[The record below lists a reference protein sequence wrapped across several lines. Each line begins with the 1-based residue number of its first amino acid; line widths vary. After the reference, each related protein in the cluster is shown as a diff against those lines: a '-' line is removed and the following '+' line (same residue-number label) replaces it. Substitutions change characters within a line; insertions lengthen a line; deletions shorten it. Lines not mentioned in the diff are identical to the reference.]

1 MGRKSSKKDSEQ
13 LGFDMGMILPKLQPA
28 PKRGDGAEPRSDQE
42 KAIPPA
48 APPIPVIPVE
58 EKDSISEAKNMNAR
72 EEESSVLTV
81 GELTHRITNLLE
93 KGIGMIW
100 VEGEVSNLRRQASG
114 HLYFTLKDEM
124 AQLSCV
130 LFARTAAGQGKLALR
145 DGLQVQLHGQ
155 ISVYQPR
162 GQYQL
167 MVRLVQPKGEGLLQ
181 ARFEELKRRLA
192 TEGLFDQARK
202 RTLPRFPRR
211 IGVVTSPTGA
221 AIHDFL
227 HVLHRRHP
235 GLRVVISPVR
245 VQGRGAAAEIAAAIT
260 EFSAGSD
267 SIGTVDVIVV
277 TRGGG
282 SLEDLWEFNEEVVA
296 RAITTSTIPVVSAV
310 GHEIDFSIADF
321 VADLRAPTP
330 SAAAELLAADGAG
343 LLDSCRALV
352 ARIGREASAGVE
364 RHRAQEY
371 RLASATL
378 FREPLRRLDEARQT
392 SDRIHVILSDGVD
405 RRLEQI
411 SASLATAGAQLAAA
425 HPGQQ
430 LARVRQEISSLGD
443 QLQRHIL
450 HRLERE
456 QGRLART
463 RAALSALS
471 PEATLARGFSITRN
485 GDGKVITSSLE
496 VTVGEKLRTQLAQGE
511 IISEVKQI
519 KSNPE

>member
-1 MGRKSSKKDSEQ
+1 MGRKSSKNDSEQ
-13 LGFDMGMILPKLQPA
+13 LGFDMGMILPKFQPA
-28 PKRGDGAEPRSDQE
+28 PKPGLERGAGVADKRNNPFSEN
-42 KAIPPA
+42 
-48 APPIPVIPVE
+48 PPIPAIPVDD
-58 EKDSISEAKNMNAR
+58 KEAILEGKSRNSTAD
-72 EEESSVLTV
+72 ESSVLSV
-81 GELTHRITNLLE
+81 GELTRQITSLLE
-93 KGIGMIW
+93 HEIGMVW

-114 HLYFTLKDEM
+114 HFYFTLKDEV

-167 MVRLVQPKGEGLLQ
+167 MVRLVQPKGEGVLQ
-181 ARFEELKRRLA
+181 ARFEELKRNLA
-192 TEGLFDQARK
+192 AEGLFDQARK

-221 AIHDFL
+221 AIRDFL
-227 HVLHRRHP
+227 QVLHRRHP

-260 EFSAGSD
+260 EFSEGSE
-267 SIGTVDVIVV
+267 SIGPVDVIVV

-296 RAITTSTIPVVSAV
+296 RAIAKSTIPVVSAV

-330 SAAAELLAADGAG
+330 SAAAELLAADGAE
-343 LLDSCRALV
+343 LLDRCRALV
-352 ARIGREASAGVE
+352 ARIGREASVGVE
-364 RHRAQEY
+364 RYQAQEL
-371 RLASATL
+371 RLAASSL
-378 FREPLRRLDEARQT
+378 FREPLRRLNEARQT
-392 SDRIHVILSDGVD
+392 SDRIEEILSESLD
-405 RRLEQI
+405 RRVEQI
-411 SASLATAGAQLAAA
+411 SSSFAAASAQIAAA

-430 LARVRQEISSLGD
+430 LARVRQTLSMLGGE
-443 QLQRHIL
+443 LQSYTL
-450 HRLERE
+450 HRLERD
-456 QGRLART
+456 QGRIARIQ
-463 RAALSALS
+463 AAFSALS

-485 GDGKVITSSLE
+485 RDGKVITAANQ
-496 VTVGEKLRTQLAQGE
+496 VCVGEKISTQLAVGE
-511 IISEVKQI
+511 IISGI
-519 KSNPE
+519 TDSN

>member
-192 TEGLFDQARK
+192 TEGLFDQAR
-202 RTLPRFPRR
+202 
-211 IGVVTSPTGA
+211 
-221 AIHDFL
+221 
-227 HVLHRRHP
+227 
-235 GLRVVISPVR
+235 
-245 VQGRGAAAEIAAAIT
+245 
-260 EFSAGSD
+260 
-267 SIGTVDVIVV
+267 
-277 TRGGG
+277 
-282 SLEDLWEFNEEVVA
+282 
-296 RAITTSTIPVVSAV
+296 
-310 GHEIDFSIADF
+310 
-321 VADLRAPTP
+321 
-330 SAAAELLAADGAG
+330 
-343 LLDSCRALV
+343 
-352 ARIGREASAGVE
+352 
-364 RHRAQEY
+364 
-371 RLASATL
+371 
-378 FREPLRRLDEARQT
+378 
-392 SDRIHVILSDGVD
+392 
-405 RRLEQI
+405 
-411 SASLATAGAQLAAA
+411 
-425 HPGQQ
+425 
-430 LARVRQEISSLGD
+430 
-443 QLQRHIL
+443 
-450 HRLERE
+450 
-456 QGRLART
+456 
-463 RAALSALS
+463 
-471 PEATLARGFSITRN
+471 
-485 GDGKVITSSLE
+485 
-496 VTVGEKLRTQLAQGE
+496 
-511 IISEVKQI
+511 
-519 KSNPE
+519 